1 MYSTC
6 AAIGGCYFSLLPMI
20 ERIIKYVKSL
30 EKEAIPQLS
39 VNCVIFGF
47 YEKTLKVIINKIA
60 LGQSTMRVLPGGY
73 VKQSEDLTQAV
84 HRIVKE
90 STGLEKILFK
100 QFAVFGDASRSFE
113 KEFRT
118 LRKSMH
124 AGDAEVLKWFSKRFI
139 SICYLAL
146 VDFNKIE
153 LKPTQFLEAAQWLSV
168 DDAKILAMDHSDI
181 VESARESLLKELP
194 YSPIAS
200 NLLPPKFTLPELHAL
215 VEGILG
221 RTIDRPN
228 FRRKILKSDMIVKV
242 GQDNSN
248 KRRPADLYAFKHG
261 KKTSLIDEY
270 KFGF

>member
-1 MYSTC
+1 
-6 AAIGGCYFSLLPMI
+6 MI
-20 ERIIKYVKSL
+20 EKIRKYIKSL

-47 YEKTLKVIINKIA
+47 HEKTLKVIVNKIA
-60 LGQSTMRVLPGGY
+60 LGQTTMFVLPGGY
-73 VKQSEDLTQAV
+73 VKQLENLTDAV
-84 HRIVKE
+84 QRIVKE

-113 KEFRT
+113 KEFKA
-118 LRKSMH
+118 LRKSMLVD
-124 AGDAEVLKWFSKRFI
+124 GDAEVLKWFSKRFI
-139 SICYLAL
+139 SVCYLAL

-153 LKPTQFLEAAQWLSV
+153 LKPTQFLDAAQWLPV
-168 DDAKILAMDHSDI
+168 GNVKTLAMDHSNI
-181 VESARESLLKELP
+181 VESARESLIKELP
-194 YSPIAS
+194 YAPVAS

-215 VEGILG
+215 VEGILD

-270 KFGF
+270 KLGF